1 MNELTQFLMSHGG
14 PVLFAI
20 VFVEQAGL
28 PLPSAPWLLAAGA
41 LSASGKLNAAL
52 AIAMSAAAC
61 VIADS
66 IWFYVGRR
74 GGKRVLRFFCRLSL
88 APNSCVGR
96 TTVLFAQHGVQG
108 LIAAKFL

>member
-41 LSASGKLNAAL
+41 LSASGKLNLAL
-52 AIAMSAAAC
+52 AIAVTALAALL
-61 VIADS
+61 ADS
-66 IWFYVGRR
+66 LWFYVGRR
-74 GGKRVLRFFCRLSL
+74 GGQRVLRLFCRLSL
-88 APNSCVGR
+88 ARNSCVGR
-96 TTVLFAQHGVQG
+96 TKNLFPRHR
-108 LIAAKFL
+108 LE